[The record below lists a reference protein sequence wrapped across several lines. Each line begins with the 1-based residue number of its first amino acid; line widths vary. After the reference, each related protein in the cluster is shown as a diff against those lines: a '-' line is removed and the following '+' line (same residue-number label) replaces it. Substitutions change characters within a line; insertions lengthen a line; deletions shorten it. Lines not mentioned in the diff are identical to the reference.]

1 MHVAA
6 LSLTSFRSW
15 AQVDLTLHPGV
26 TTIIGSNGRGKTNL
40 MEALGYLATLS
51 SHRVATDAPLVM
63 QGASAATVQATVVRD
78 GRSALLEIDITPG
91 KANKARLNRNALTRP
106 RDLLGILTTVLF
118 APEDLA
124 LVKGDPDIR
133 RRFLD
138 DMLISRSPRYA
149 GVRADYERVLKQRN
163 ALLKSSLAARRG
175 GRVPEAALST
185 LQVWSDSLATLG
197 AELTHGRLT
206 LLADLHPHIARAH
219 EVVSDGQGPLSL
231 TYAAYSPHIASLVTH
246 HADVPNEAAL
256 QTALTQTMTER
267 AQDELD
273 RGVTL
278 VGPHRDDL
286 LIELRGMP
294 AKGYAS
300 HGESW
305 SIALAMRLGCFD
317 LLTDPEDPGSTPVL
331 ILDDVFAELDT
342 RRRQR
347 LVEQITRAEQVL
359 ITAAV
364 ASDVPEGLTGRRLV
378 IDDGRVIHD
387 DAAQ

>member
-40 MEALGYLATLS
+40 VEAIGYLATLG

-63 QGASAATVQATVVRD
+63 QGAASATVQATVVRD
-78 GRSALLEIDITPG
+78 GRSTLLEIDITPG
-91 KANKARLNRNALTRP
+91 KANKARLNRNAVTRP
-106 RDLLGILTTVLF
+106 RDLLGSLTTVLF

-124 LVKGDPDIR
+124 LVKGDPDVR

-138 DMLISRSPRYA
+138 DILISRTPRFA

-163 ALLKSSLAARRG
+163 TLLKSSLAARRG
-175 GRVPEAALST
+175 GRVPDAALAT
-185 LQVWSDSLATLG
+185 LEVWSHSLATLG
-197 AELTHGRLT
+197 AELTHGRLS
-206 LLADLHPHIARAH
+206 LVADLLPHVTHAH
-219 EVVSDGQGPLSL
+219 DVVSDQQGPVTF
-231 TYAAYSPHIASLVTH
+231 TYNAYASQVTQLLGRDSGVPHQDQI
-246 HADVPNEAAL
+246 E
-256 QTALTQTMTER
+256 TALLEAIAQR
-267 AQDELD
+267 GQDELD

-286 LIELRGMP
+286 QIDLRGMP

-305 SIALAMRLGCFD
+305 SIALALRLGCFD
-317 LLTDPEDPGSTPVL
+317 LLTDPSDPGSTPVL
-331 ILDDVFAELDT
+331 ILDDVFAELDA
-342 RRRQR
+342 RRRRR
-347 LVEQITRAEQVL
+347 LVEQIVRAEQVI

-364 ASDVPEGLTGRRLV
+364 ASDVPEVLAGRRLQ
-378 IDDGRVIHD
+378 IDDARVIHD
-387 DAAQ
+387 VS

>member
-15 AQVDLTLHPGV
+15 AHVDLTLHPGV

-40 MEALGYLATLS
+40 VEAIGYLATLG

-63 QGASAATVQATVVRD
+63 QGSPSATIQATVVRD
-78 GRSALLEIDITPG
+78 GRSTLLEMDITPG
-91 KANKARLNRNALTRP
+91 KANKARINRNALTRP
-106 RDLLGILTTVLF
+106 RDLLGSLTTVLF

-124 LVKGDPDIR
+124 LVKGDPDMR

-138 DMLISRSPRYA
+138 EVLISRAPRFA
-149 GVRADYERVLKQRN
+149 GVRADYDRVLKQRN

-175 GRVPEAALST
+175 GRVPESALAT
-185 LQVWSDSLATLG
+185 LEVWSQSLAVLG
-197 AELTHGRLT
+197 AELTHGRLN
-206 LLADLHPHIARAH
+206 LLAELTPVVSQAH
-219 EVVSDGQGPLSL
+219 DVVSDHQGPLTL
-231 TYAAYSPHIASLVTH
+231 TYSPYAPEVAQLIASES
-246 HADVPNEAAL
+246 AVPSQGALTAAL
-256 QTALTQTMTER
+256 SHAISQRTH
-267 AQDELD
+267 DELD

-286 LIELRGMP
+286 QIDLRGMP

-317 LLTDPEDPGSTPVL
+317 VLTDPADPASRPVL
-331 ILDDVFAELDT
+331 ILDDVFAELDA

-347 LVEQITRAEQVL
+347 LVDQIIRAEQVI

-364 ASDVPEGLTGRRLV
+364 ASDVPGSLVGRRLQ
-378 IDDGRVIHD
+378 IDDTRVIHD
-387 DAAQ
+387 VA